1 MYFYGSSWEVWKFCG
16 GWNAAL
22 FYLSTLAIK
31 IFEGRITVLC
41 TEFTVRQV
49 NKFNSQENIV
59 ASFYSHWHHSVIGM
73 VLPAYLFHSLSPPGV
88 QWALALGDC
97 NCIPDHHFQHQILY
111 QWDQGMRRPAP
122 GPTKPAGFC
131 QFYKIIKM
139 IIKSIKVFVEWK
151 FIPGSSGLA
160 GFGGLLIGAG
170 VTGEGQE
177 TAPLWGDQRTTEE
190 HPRERQSWI
199 LIPTCQSLGFDLWL
213 LNNTRV
219 NGKTKNRPGSGSQ
232 SLLWLSS
239 SARSSVKVG
248 SGNYALIIWSMGKR
262 TCNKI

>member
-22 FYLSTLAIK
+22 FYLPTLAIK
-31 IFEGRITVLC
+31 ICEGRITVLC

-97 NCIPDHHFQHQILY
+97 NCIPDHHFHHQISY

-151 FIPGSSGLA
+151 FIPASSGLA
-160 GFGGLLIGAG
+160 GFGGLLIGAW
-170 VTGEGQE
+170 VTGEGPDRDSPPVRRPAHYWGASERDKAGFWYQRVNHSDLISDFWITLKS
-177 TAPLWGDQRTTEE
+177 TAKRRTA
-190 HPRERQSWI
+190 QALAAS
-199 LIPTCQSLGFDLWL
+199 LWL
-213 LNNTRV
+213 C
-219 NGKTKNRPGSGSQ
+219 
-232 SLLWLSS
+232 S

-262 TCNKI
+262 TCNII